1 MGKFF
6 FGEYFWKNFGDF
18 GLCYNLLEVYVAGNF
33 QNQLIAKY
41 NMDKLQKQLV
51 KLYY

>member
-18 GLCYNLLEVYVAGNF
+18 GFCYNLLEFYVAGNF

-41 NMDKLQKQLV
+41 NMNKLHKQLV